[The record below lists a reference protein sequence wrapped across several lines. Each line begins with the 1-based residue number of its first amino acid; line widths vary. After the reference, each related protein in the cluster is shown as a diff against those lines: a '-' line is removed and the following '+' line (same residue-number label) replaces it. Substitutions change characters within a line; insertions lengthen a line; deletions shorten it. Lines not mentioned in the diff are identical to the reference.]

1 VEAHG
6 AADDPRSAAS
16 PIRAVPRWPVV
27 AAFLVVNV
35 AYALLPDR
43 LRIGPRWLLIAL
55 TLILYI
61 VLHVVHRLE
70 MYHATRL
77 LGVGLTALL
86 TAAIA
91 SSAGLLVIRLPEGR
105 TPPRDLL
112 IDAALIW
119 GGNLVVFAVW
129 YWEIDAG
136 GPLKRRRGYHTSTDF
151 LFPQMAMGDAAPSG
165 WSPEFLDYL
174 FLAFN
179 TSAAFSPTDT
189 LVLSHRAK
197 VLMMS
202 QSLVS
207 LVVVGVLIARAINT
221 LQ

>member
-1 VEAHG
+1 VQVRG
-6 AADDPRSAAS
+6 VADDPRSAAS
-16 PIRAVPRWPVV
+16 PIRAVPRWPAAV
-27 AAFLVVNV
+27 AFLAVSV

-43 LRIGPRWLLIAL
+43 LRIGPRWSLIGLAVV
-55 TLILYI
+55 LY
-61 VLHVVHRLE
+61 VGLRVVHRLE

-77 LGVGLTALL
+77 IGVGMTALL
-86 TAAIA
+86 TAAVA
-91 SSAGLLVIRLPEGR
+91 SSAGLLIVRLPEGR
-105 TPPRDLL
+105 TSPRDLL

-119 GGNLVVFAVW
+119 GANLIIFAVW

-136 GPLKRRRGYHTSTDF
+136 GPLKRRRGYHVSTDF
-151 LFPQMAMGDAAPSG
+151 LFPQMAMGDAAPPG

-179 TSAAFSPTDT
+179 TSTAFSPTDT
-189 LVLSHRAK
+189 LVLSRRAK
-197 VLMMS
+197 VLMMC